1 MIIRDFTIDDHASVC
16 EIVLDSW
23 KVAYSKRY
31 TNKQIEEKIKDW
43 YNKENHLGMISRIN
57 NQSLFFKV
65 IEANNKIV
73 GFCLGDITESKLS
86 RLYVHP
92 DYFNKGYGTL
102 LLELFENIL
111 LKNKKSYII
120 LSCDKLNDIGLDY
133 YKKHGF
139 IIIDEDAEDYVLKN
153 ILI

>member
-16 EIVLDSW
+16 EIALDSW

-57 NQSLFFKV
+57 NRSLFFKV